1 MDRSKIIAEL
11 WESKEVNLAFAKMHP
26 VELQYDLKAEVFLVI
41 CEMDEEK
48 LLGMYQRNEIKFYI
62 VRCMLNM
69 IKSDRSAFWK
79 LYRNHSEYVERD
91 TTERVQNDIEAK
103 MLKGFEEIYWYNKKI
118 FELYTYEFDCNAK
131 ALSRETGINYMAII
145 RSLKQTKEQ
154 MKKIIRNNKD

>member
-11 WESKEVNLAFAKMHP
+11 WENKEVNDAFSKMQP
-26 VELQYDLKAEVFLVI
+26 IELQYDLKAEVFLVI

-48 LLGMYQRNEIKFYI
+48 LIGMYERKEIKFYI

-69 IKSDRSAFWK
+69 IKSDRSTFWK
-79 LYRNHSEYVERD
+79 QYRNHTEFVEHD
-91 TTERVQNDIEAK
+91 TTEHIQNNIEDK
-103 MLKGFEEIYWYNKKI
+103 MLKEFEQLYWYNKKI
-118 FELYTYEFDCNAK
+118 FELYTYEFNCNAK

-154 MKKIIRNNKD
+154 MKKLIRK